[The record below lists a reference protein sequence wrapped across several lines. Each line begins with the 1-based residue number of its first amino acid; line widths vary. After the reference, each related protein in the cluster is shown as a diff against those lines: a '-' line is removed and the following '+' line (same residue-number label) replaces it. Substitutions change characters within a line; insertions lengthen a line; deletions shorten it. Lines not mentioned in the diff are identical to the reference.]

1 MIRSVFSKGNSGG
14 HGRVNL
20 KRRCLVAWKA
30 AKSIAI
36 IMRDGVS

>member
-14 HGRVNL
+14 NGRENL

-30 AKSIAI
+30 VKRILQ
-36 IMRDGVS
+36 